1 MPKSEKMIKML
12 DLICESPGEL
22 DALALATLC
31 DVSERGIYRYMSTL
45 RRAGINISFNFDGNG
60 YRVINMQWHY
70 IFEQKKLA
78 GAVKELITR
87 GMRRCQNEELLKQG
101 ERALELLEPSR
112 A

>member
-22 DALALATLC
+22 GAPELSKLC
-31 DVSERGIYRYMSTL
+31 DVSERGIYRYVSTWH
-45 RRAGINISFNFDGNG
+45 RAGVYIRFNGGG

-70 IFEQKKLA
+70 IFEQKKLV
-78 GAVKELITR
+78 GAVEELIAR
-87 GMRRCQNEELLKQG
+87 GMSRCQDKKLIKQG
-101 ERALELLEPSR
+101 ERALALLKPPR